1 MGGGID
7 SMKAIVCTEHGPSD
21 LLQLQDVPRP
31 VPGDGQVRV
40 AVKTVGITFA
50 ESLMLSG
57 QYQIII
63 PTPFIPG
70 NELAGVVTD
79 VGKSVK
85 GVEPGERVLVG
96 YSVQGGLSEEV
107 VARPEQLIPLPDE
120 MSYAHAATFLQSNA
134 SSYFGLVNCGHL
146 QPGETVLILG
156 AAGALGLAAIHIA
169 KALGAK
175 VIAAA
180 SSEEKLAACSEAGA
194 DETINYGNEDLKARV
209 KQLAKGGVDLVFDP
223 VGGDLTEAALRCCA
237 PGARFL
243 VIGFACGDIPKIP
256 LNLPLLKRCSIV
268 GVDWGGTYTKD
279 PSINPPIVAALL
291 ELFGQGKLPCPPIT
305 EFSLEKS
312 AQAFAVT
319 MDRSSFSRP
328 VVRVSQ

>member
-1 MGGGID
+1 
-7 SMKAIVCTEHGPSD
+7 MKAIVCTEHGAPD
-21 LLQLQDVPRP
+21 LLQLQDVPSP
-31 VPGDGQVRV
+31 IPGEDRVRV

-50 ESLMLSG
+50 ETLMLSG
-57 QYQIII
+57 QYQMII
-63 PTPFIPG
+63 PTPYIPG
-70 NELAGVVTD
+70 SELAGVVTE

-85 GVEPGERVLVG
+85 NFKPGQRVLVG
-96 YSVQGGLSEEV
+96 YSPQGGLAEEV
-107 VARPEQLIPLPDE
+107 LAHSGQLIPLPNE
-120 MSYAHAATFLQSNA
+120 MSDAHAATFLQSNA

-175 VIAAA
+175 VIATA
-180 SSEEKLAACSEAGA
+180 SSQEKLAACLDAGA
-194 DETINYGNEDLKARV
+194 DETINCVNEDLKARV
-209 KQLAKGGVDLVFDP
+209 KQLATTGVDMVFDS
-223 VGGDLTEAALRCCA
+223 VGGDLAEAALRCCA

-243 VIGFACGDIPKIP
+243 VIGFASGEIPKIQ

-268 GVDWGGTYTKD
+268 GVNWGGTYMED
-279 PSINPPIVAALL
+279 PSINPPIVNALL
-291 ELFGQGKLPCPPIT
+291 ALFRQGKLPCPPIT
-305 EFSLEKS
+305 EFPLEQS
-312 AQAFAVT
+312 ALAYAAT